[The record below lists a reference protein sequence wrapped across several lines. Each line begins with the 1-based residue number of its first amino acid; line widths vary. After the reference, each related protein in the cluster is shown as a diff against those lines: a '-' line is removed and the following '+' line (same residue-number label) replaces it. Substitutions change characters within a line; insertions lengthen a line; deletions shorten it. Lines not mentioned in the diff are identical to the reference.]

1 MKQEQHIFYYQESV
15 SNFWTI
21 NKALKTITNIVYRK
35 KQLHSY
41 TALLKAICAE
51 MWQFAYEMIIP
62 QVSIIFLIH
71 DYQPR

>member
-15 SNFWTI
+15 SNFWTFW
-21 NKALKTITNIVYRK
+21 ALKTITNIVYCK